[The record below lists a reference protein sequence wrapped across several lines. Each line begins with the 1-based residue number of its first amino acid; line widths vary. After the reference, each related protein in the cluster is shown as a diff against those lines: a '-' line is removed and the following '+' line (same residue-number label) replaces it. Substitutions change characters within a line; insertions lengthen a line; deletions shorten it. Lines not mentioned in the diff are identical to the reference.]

1 MSVEIVLHALAAGV
15 GEALTRARRS
25 QELPTQSREEVL
37 TDLLA
42 APTKARDP
50 IVLRARGLGL
60 PIDGWHVAV
69 RLDFERLADPQ
80 PGQELDAYRARVRF
94 GGSALQVARAGGGR
108 GTWHGQVRRSCW
120 STASATIPGPPPR
133 AGWRS
138 PWTRCWRTRGA
149 LPDFV
154 IRCGVG
160 TARAAP
166 RA

>member
-50 IVLRARGLGL
+50 IVLRARALGL

-69 RLDFERLADPQ
+69 RLDFERLTDPQ
-80 PGQELDAYRARVRF
+80 PWPGAGRLPGAGPFRRLGAAGRARRW
-94 GGSALQVARAGGGR
+94 GNVAP
-108 GTWHGQVRRSCW
+108 GTDR
-120 STASATIPGPPPR
+120 
-133 AGWRS
+133 
-138 PWTRCWRTRGA
+138 
-149 LPDFV
+149 
-154 IRCGVG
+154 
-160 TARAAP
+160 
-166 RA
+166 